1 MRKHRSRQRTRGRA
15 ADGSFDYREL
25 HFAERNHPNPSF
37 EKEGLIWKR
46 PLQKTAFLHHPEYAL
61 IGPMTDTRP
70 DPRSAAV
77 QNRRVSRIPAFTP
90 VPLRAR
96 RDGWTP
102 VRQAEFLGLLAQTRS
117 VSKAAAF
124 VGMSRDSAYRLRRK
138 PGAEEFVAA
147 WDAILGV
154 PESRQPKITLETLF
168 QRIRQGRYRPV
179 LRGGRY
185 VATIKK
191 PDNHALLT
199 LLGRL
204 DRLVPPGEDWGE
216 EPEGYRK

>member
-1 MRKHRSRQRTRGRA
+1 MTKRA
-15 ADGSFDYREL
+15 
-25 HFAERNHPNPSF
+25 P
-37 EKEGLIWKR
+37 
-46 PLQKTAFLHHPEYAL
+46 QQTAFLHQPEYAL
-61 IGPMTDTRP
+61 IRPMTDSCP

-96 RDGWTP
+96 KDGWTP
-102 VRQAEFLGLLAQTRS
+102 VRQAEFLGLLAQTRC
-117 VSKAAAF
+117 VSKAAAM
-124 VGMSRDSAYRLRRK
+124 VGMSRDSAYQLRRK

-168 QRIRQGRYRPV
+168 QRIRQGRYQPI

-185 VATIKK
+185 AGTIRK
-191 PDNHALLT
+191 PDNHALLA

-204 DRLVPPGEDWGE
+204 DRLVPPEQDRE
-216 EPEGYRK
+216 AERKDYRK